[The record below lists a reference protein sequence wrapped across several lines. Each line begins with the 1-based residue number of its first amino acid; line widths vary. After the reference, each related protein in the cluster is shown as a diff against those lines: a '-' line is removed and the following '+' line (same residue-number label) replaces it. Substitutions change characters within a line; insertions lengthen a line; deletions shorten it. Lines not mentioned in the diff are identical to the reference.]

1 MKTPFVFAEDE
12 RGVMLRENGKAEF
25 FYQREPRSRDSQ
37 YVCSNYIHPLFSLSG
52 DTLTEEF
59 PEDHPYHRGIFWAWH
74 QLYIGDQTVGD
85 GWIMENFSQ
94 QVTGMNTEVRKEVA
108 RITAYVDWRSPLW
121 QNGEPFVQ
129 EQTVIS
135 VHSLSGSVRKIDF
148 EISLK
153 ALVPGVSIG
162 GSDDEKGYGG
172 FCARIRTPED
182 LVFTSDGEKIIP
194 QNLQVKAGSCMDF
207 SATFGKGH
215 QDGLTIFCHPTTP
228 NYPAPWILRQS
239 ASMQN
244 IVYPGR
250 ERIYVP
256 ANIPLVL
263 RYRLLVHQGSAEDVD
278 IKRLQAEYG
287 SD

>member
-1 MKTPFVFAEDE
+1 
-12 RGVMLRENGKAEF
+12 
-25 FYQREPRSRDSQ
+25 
-37 YVCSNYIHPLFSLSG
+37 
-52 DTLTEEF
+52 
-59 PEDHPYHRGIFWAWH
+59 
-74 QLYIGDQTVGD
+74 
-85 GWIMENFSQ
+85 
-94 QVTGMNTEVRKEVA
+94 
-108 RITAYVDWRSPLW
+108 
-121 QNGEPFVQ
+121 
-129 EQTVIS
+129 
-135 VHSLSGSVRKIDF
+135 LSGSVRKIDF